1 MRWSSPRAVVYRL
14 RSIPRLRS
22 FCWFTPAQRRNTN
35 PVSRPTKKA
44 HAMKQFALTPAAG
57 KRLIGKATAQHPAV
71 QTALQAGT
79 LVIVAG
85 TTNGYVAEEI
95 LTRLGAAKPFDRR
108 RFFRGVTLPPVQVTT
123 ATGRLP
129 DESGFPGDVVIVNGQ
144 WQSGQTIFDVA
155 DNLKEG
161 DVILKGA
168 NALDLPR
175 RKAAILIGGP
185 KGGTIGVALQAAVG
199 RRVRL
204 ILPVGLEKRVS
215 DDLDELARRLNAP
228 GGKGLRLLPVPAE
241 VLTELDAIA
250 QLTGASA
257 ELVAGG
263 GVGGAEGSVWLV
275 ATGTPEQEE
284 AVDAL
289 VKSVSAEP
297 LFTL

>member
-1 MRWSSPRAVVYRL
+1 VFAELGLS
-14 RSIPRLRS
+14 
-22 FCWFTPAQRRNTN
+22 TPAQRLRTN
-35 PVSRPTKKA
+35 LVSRPTKKD

-71 QTALQAGT
+71 QAALQAGT

-95 LTRLGAAKPFDRR
+95 LTRLGAAGQFDRQ
-108 RFFRGVTLPPVQVTT
+108 RFFRGITLPPVRIMT

-129 DESGFPGDVVIVNGQ
+129 DESRFPGDVVIVNGQ
-144 WQSGQTIFDVA
+144 WRPGQTIFDVA
-155 DNLKEG
+155 DTLKDG

-175 RKAAILIGGP
+175 RKAAILIGHP
-185 KGGTIGVALQAAVG
+185 KGGTIAVALQAVVG

-204 ILPVGLEKRVS
+204 LLPVGLEKRVS
-215 DDLDELARRLNAP
+215 GDLDDLARRVNAP

-241 VLTELDAIA
+241 VLTELDAIV

-263 GVGGAEGSVWLV
+263 GIGGAEGSVWLA

-289 VKSVSAEP
+289 MKSVSSEP
-297 LFTL
+297 PFTL

>member
-1 MRWSSPRAVVYRL
+1 
-14 RSIPRLRS
+14 
-22 FCWFTPAQRRNTN
+22 
-35 PVSRPTKKA
+35 
-44 HAMKQFALTPAAG
+44 MKQFALTPSAG
-57 KRLIGKATAQHPAV
+57 KRLIGQATARHPAV
-71 QTALQAGT
+71 QAALQAGT

-108 RFFRGVTLPPVQVTT
+108 RFFRGITLPPARVTT
-123 ATGRLP
+123 ATGRLA

-144 WQSGQTIFDVA
+144 WQPGKTIFDVA
-155 DNLKEG
+155 DELKEG

-175 RKAAILIGGP
+175 RKAAILIGHP
-185 KGGTIGVALQAAVG
+185 KGGTIAVALQAAVG

-215 DDLDELARRLNAP
+215 GDLDELARLLNAP
-228 GGKGLRLLPVPAE
+228 GGKGLRLLPVSAE

-250 QLTGASA
+250 RLTGASV

-263 GVGGAEGSVWLV
+263 GVGGAEGSVWLA
-275 ATGTPEQEE
+275 ATGTPEEEE

-289 VKSVSAEP
+289 VKSVAAEP
-297 LFTL
+297 PFALG

>member
-1 MRWSSPRAVVYRL
+1 
-14 RSIPRLRS
+14 
-22 FCWFTPAQRRNTN
+22 
-35 PVSRPTKKA
+35 
-44 HAMKQFALTPAAG
+44 MKPFALTPAAG

-71 QTALQAGT
+71 QAALQAGT

-95 LTRLGAAKPFDRR
+95 LTHLGAAGQFDRQ
-108 RFFRGVTLPPVQVTT
+108 RFFRGVTLPPAQVTT

-129 DESGFPGDVVIVNGQ
+129 DESRFPGDVVIVNGQ
-144 WQSGQTIFDVA
+144 RQPGQTIFDVA
-155 DNLKEG
+155 DHLKEG

-175 RKAAILIGGP
+175 RKAAILIGHP
-185 KGGTIGVALQAAVG
+185 KGGTIVVALQAAVG

-215 DDLDELARRLNAP
+215 GDLDELARLLNAP
-228 GGKGLRLLPVPAE
+228 GGKGLRLLPVAAE
-241 VLTELDAIA
+241 VLTELDAIV

-263 GVGGAEGSVWLV
+263 GVGGAEGSVWLA

-284 AVDAL
+284 AVEAL
-289 VKSVSAEP
+289 VKSVSLEP
-297 LFTL
+297 LFTLG